1 MMLAGIPVL
10 AAATQEL
17 ADMVRADGAD
27 KLADRLEHALAD
39 EMSLLR

>member
-17 ADMVRADGAD
+17 ADKVRADGAD
-27 KLADRLEHALAD
+27 KLTK
-39 EMSLLR
+39 